1 MKTKQISDNTLRMDW
16 LYGQQQ
22 TTGRNQY
29 AMALLAPY
37 RDKASSHDIEKV
49 NQKLGGMN
57 KDALQRRWAQ
67 LSGLWGMVNDAG
79 VAWTSKAVAL
89 GALLYLITP
98 MDAIPDITPLLG
110 LTDDAAVIAAAVASL
125 GAALNKYKKGSH

>member
-1 MKTKQISDNTLRMDW
+1 MTRKQNRYDACRLNW
-16 LYGQQQ
+16 LYSKQRATVNKLG
-22 TTGRNQY
+22 T
-29 AMALLAPY
+29 MALLTPY
-37 RDKASSHDIEKV
+37 RDKASAQDIEKV
-49 NQKLGGMN
+49 NQKLGGMD
-57 KDALQRRWAQ
+57 KDALQRRWAN

-110 LTDDAAVIAAAVASL
+110 LTDDATVIAAAVATL
-125 GAALNKYKKGSH
+125 GAALNKYKKEAH